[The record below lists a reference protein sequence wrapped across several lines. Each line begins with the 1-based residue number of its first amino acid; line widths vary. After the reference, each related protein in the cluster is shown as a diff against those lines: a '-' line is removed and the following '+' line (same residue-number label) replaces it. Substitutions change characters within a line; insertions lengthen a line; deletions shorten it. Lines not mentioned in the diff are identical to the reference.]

1 MQLPAAAPSIV
12 CNLASKMA
20 MSSEITEASA
30 AETTAIEAPD
40 VMLSLSCMELST
52 AAADDEATL
61 AEAEAGT
68 VAFDDFSLLQVLLVS
83 VFFLFGEEDDTVA
96 VFLRSVFFSSW

>member
-1 MQLPAAAPSIV
+1 
-12 CNLASKMA
+12 

-30 AETTAIEAPD
+30 AEATIEAPD

-52 AAADDEATL
+52 AADDEAAL